1 MELLELRFG
10 YIREIFLTNNMLFP
24 KKVKYRKWQTMRKN
38 PLKIGVATRGV
49 TVAFG
54 SYGLKALGHARIR
67 SNQIES
73 ARKVL
78 SRSVGKSGRFW
89 IRIFPDM
96 PYTSKPAEVK
106 LGKGKGDLQGYVAP
120 VLAGRIIFEVEGTTE
135 AVAKEALRK
144 AGTKL
149 PVKTKI
155 VARQ

>member
-1 MELLELRFG
+1 
-10 YIREIFLTNNMLFP
+10 MLVP
-24 KKVKYRKWQTMRKN
+24 KKVKYRKWHTMRKN
-38 PLKIGVATRGV
+38 PSKAGVASRGA

-54 SYGLKALGHARIR
+54 SFGLKAMAPYRIL

-78 SRSVGKSGRFW
+78 SRSTGKTGKIW

-96 PYTSKPAEVK
+96 PFTKKPAEVK
-106 LGKGKGDLQGYVAP
+106 LGKGKGDLAGYCAP
-120 VLAGRIIFEVEGTTE
+120 VKPGTILFEVDGVTE

-149 PVKTKI
+149 PLKTKI

>member
-1 MELLELRFG
+1 
-10 YIREIFLTNNMLFP
+10 MLFP
-24 KKVKYRKWQTMRKN
+24 KKVKYRKWHTMRKN
-38 PLKIGVATRGV
+38 PLKVGSATRGI

-54 SYGLKALGHARIR
+54 SFGLKALGQARIK
-67 SNQIES
+67 SNQIEA

-78 SRSVGKSGRFW
+78 SRSIGKTGRLW

-120 VLAGRIIFEVEGTTE
+120 VRAGRVMLEVDGIDE
-135 AVAKEALRK
+135 ATAREALRK

-149 PVKTKI
+149 PVKSKI
-155 VARQ
+155 VARQL

>member
-1 MELLELRFG
+1 
-10 YIREIFLTNNMLFP
+10 
-24 KKVKYRKWQTMRKN
+24 MRKN
-38 PLKIGVATRGV
+38 PTKVGVASRGV

-54 SYGLKALGHARIR
+54 SFGLKAMAPARIK

-78 SRSVGKSGRFW
+78 SRSIGKTGRLW

-96 PYTSKPAEVK
+96 PYTEKPAEVK
-106 LGKGKGDLQGYVAP
+106 LGKGKGDLAGYVAP
-120 VLAGRIIFEVEGTTE
+120 VLPGRILFEVDGIEE
-135 AVAKEALRK
+135 AMAREALRK

-155 VARQ
+155 VAR

>member
-1 MELLELRFG
+1 
-10 YIREIFLTNNMLFP
+10 MLAP
-24 KKVKYRKWQTMRKN
+24 KKVKFRKWQTMRKN
-38 PLKIGVATRGV
+38 PLKVGPDTRGV

-54 SYGLKALGHARIR
+54 SFGLKAMAPVRIR
-67 SNQIES
+67 SNQIEA

-78 SRSVGKSGRFW
+78 SRSVGKSGRLW

-96 PYTSKPAEVK
+96 PYTKKPAEVK
-106 LGKGKGDLQGYVAP
+106 LGKGKGDLEGYVAA
-120 VLAGRIIFEVEGTTE
+120 VRAGRILFEVDGVSE

-155 VARQ
+155 VARI

>member
-1 MELLELRFG
+1 
-10 YIREIFLTNNMLFP
+10 MLFP

-38 PLKIGVATRGV
+38 PKKVGADTRGV

-54 SYGLKALGHARIR
+54 SFGLKALGPARIR
-67 SNQIES
+67 SNQIEA

-78 SRSVGKSGRFW
+78 SRSIGKTGRLW

-106 LGKGKGDLQGYVAP
+106 LGKGKGDLQGYVAA
-120 VLAGRIIFEVEGTTE
+120 VRAGRIIFEVDGVTD
-135 AVAKEALRK
+135 VMAKEALRK

-149 PVKTKI
+149 PLKTKI
-155 VARQ
+155 VAR